1 MLSEDTWLDKIVLD
15 HFELAGDEAGVE
27 RALADPDEV
36 RFDRD
41 HMDREVFYLRGAL
54 PPPDHQ
60 VYLKVVV
67 DYRRSRTGDEAG
79 RVVTAYATDAI
90 KAGERLKWKRR
101 S

>member
-1 MLSEDTWLDKIVLD
+1 MLAEDTWLDEIVLD
-15 HFELAGDEAGVE
+15 HFELAGNEASVA

-41 HMDREVFYLRGAL
+41 HAGREVFYLRGAL

-67 DYRRSRTGDEAG
+67 DYRRSSIGDEAG
-79 RVVTAYATDAI
+79 RVIAASATDAT

-101 S
+101 G